1 MRTSKYNNIFG
12 KGYNPNWSDET
23 FVIKKLKAKSLEHF
37 KKKNIES
44 LNWKSDKENW
54 QWIICEVE
62 RLIFFHS
69 WKETNI
75 VINYY
80 PKPEIYDWGKI
91 KVKLDLSKYA
101 IKSDLKGKTGINTS
115 TFPEKAE

>member
-1 MRTSKYNNIFG
+1 MNYL
-12 KGYNPNWSDET
+12 WSRK
-23 FVIKKLKAKSLEHF
+23 INS
-37 KKKNIES
+37 
-44 LNWKSDKENW
+44 
-54 QWIICEVE
+54 
-62 RLIFFHS
+62 FHS

-91 KVKLDLSKYA
+91 KIKLDLSKYA

>member
-23 FVIKKLKAKSLEHF
+23 FVIKKLKAKLLEHF

-62 RLIFFHS
+62 RLILF
-69 WKETNI
+69 I
-75 VINYY
+75 A
-80 PKPEIYDWGKI
+80 GKKQI
-91 KVKLDLSKYA
+91 SL
-101 IKSDLKGKTGINTS
+101 
-115 TFPEKAE
+115 